1 MVDVDRLRRHA
12 AFVAEDG
19 KTELASI
26 FTDCADEIDRL
37 RAAVRAAYEVIDNMT
52 GNVYSSQPWH
62 AADMKTWRS
71 AYAAVKEGL

>member
-37 RAAVRAAYEVIDNMT
+37 RAAVRAAEPIISDGDDVSANHYV
-52 GNVYSSQPWH
+52 
-62 AADMKTWRS
+62 AWRS